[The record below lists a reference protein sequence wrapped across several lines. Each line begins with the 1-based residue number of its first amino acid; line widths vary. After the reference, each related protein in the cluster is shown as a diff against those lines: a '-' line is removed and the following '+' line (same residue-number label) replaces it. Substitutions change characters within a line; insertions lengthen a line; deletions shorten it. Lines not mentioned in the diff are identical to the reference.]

1 MANLLDRAKTFGGN
15 LLDFAHAYGMKQY
28 QPIGQSDLESMAGA
42 QQTEEARKVY
52 DQQYKAARAKA
63 ISEGAQWWQMGDIAG
78 AAAQQGYTNQL
89 TNAANAAETL
99 RQRRDREARDKGI
112 RERVAQMTGL
122 NDEQRGFLGVASPD
136 TAEQILSKHLFPTSA
151 QNGRAS
157 AGSIVSTYRRPD
169 GRKVAIV
176 QTGDPENPVKEVEMG
191 YEDTSTSEMRTM
203 QSYDT
208 DAAMARGIRQREFA
222 RTYGVEASK
231 VQTKA
236 EAEIPMVMQQ
246 AHQGIQR
253 LTALRAKLAA
263 LPTGPIEGKAKLLYQ
278 AEMQAINAEL
288 NNNALKKIADLQN
301 DGVRLTPITE
311 HELKIL
317 FSVSP
322 SIENLPA
329 ANVAILDRQIA
340 ELQRTLQTS
349 MDYMRYID
357 SGAPILS
364 YRPSWYDAGQ
374 MPGAAPASAPAPAQP
389 SGIDAAANQM
399 PQLEDPRS

>member
-1 MANLLDRAKTFGGN
+1 MNLLDRAKGFGGN
-15 LLDFAHAYGMKQY
+15 LLDFAHAYATKQY
-28 QPIGQSDLESMAGA
+28 DPIGQSDLEAMAGS
-42 QQTEEARKVY
+42 QQTEEARRVY
-52 DQQYKAARAKA
+52 DQQYRAARAKA
-63 ISEGAQWWQMGDIAG
+63 IDEGAAWYNMGDIAG
-78 AAAQQGYTNQL
+78 AVAQQGYTNQL

-99 RQRRDREARDKGI
+99 RQRREREARDKGI

-122 NDEQRGFLGVASPD
+122 SDEQRGFLGVASPD
-136 TAEQILSKHLFPTSA
+136 AAEQVLAKHLFPTSA
-151 QNGRAS
+151 QGGRAA

-191 YEDTSTSEMRTM
+191 YEDASTSEMRTM
-203 QSYDT
+203 QAYDT

-222 RTYGVEASK
+222 RMYGTEAAK

-301 DGVRLTPITE
+301 EGVRLTPITE

-322 SIENLPA
+322 SVENLPA

-364 YRPSWYDAGQ
+364 YRPSWYDIGQ
-374 MPGAAPASAPAPAQP
+374 APGQGGGEPPPAPRGQ
-389 SGIDAAANQM
+389 GLQDAANTM